1 MLSNDRPSMTEQHEP
16 ASKKIPLGQIRGQ
29 ISPVKVQ
36 VWHNVGH
43 NQFEPPKRLFLSV
56 RNEIKNGEVKSMA
69 SSMTLR
75 FLQL

>member
-1 MLSNDRPSMTEQHEP
+1 MLSNDRPSTTEQHEP

-69 SSMTLR
+69 SSKTLR
-75 FLQL
+75 LMEI